1 MEKKCELRDNLRGV
15 RTGFE
20 LARRMTWE
28 ETLAKHPVRAMG
40 MTAGFWKSESVRIR
54 ADYGQLYPLGQL
66 LGPLDLGQPYKL
78 KA

>member
-1 MEKKCELRDNLRGV
+1 LRAEKDSGVELGTKLTVKPYCTNAQMLMEKKCELRDNLRGV

-40 MTAGFWKSESVRIR
+40 MTAGF
-54 ADYGQLYPLGQL
+54 
-66 LGPLDLGQPYKL
+66 
-78 KA
+78 